1 MLQLT
6 RRSLLL
12 GAGAVPLLGN
22 PADAG
27 RKYLVLDSRMVD
39 RTEALRLS
47 LGLAVKDRR
56 NPLFPEDK
64 PWEPRFDN
72 LYANVLWDEREKL
85 FKCWYSPF
93 ITDAAVRDTPR
104 EKWGSV
110 PYVPRGRQMGVCYA
124 VSKDGVRWE
133 KPELGLVEFDGST
146 RNNLVTRGPHGAGVF
161 FDPRDPDPSRRYKM
175 FCLRRRM
182 AGLFSPDGLRWSEPV
197 LFPEIAAAGDTHNNA
212 FWAPELESYVGI
224 TRLFSPPPRQRLVGR
239 CESRDFVKWTKAVEV
254 LRALPEE
261 QPNRQVYA
269 LPVFRYANLY
279 LGLAMMFDTTTD
291 LVDCEL
297 AWSPDTVAWHRV
309 CPGESLIPRGP
320 EGSYDW
326 GCVYAAAYPVIRQ
339 DEILLYYGGSN
350 GLHTSWRDGFF
361 CLARLRPDGF
371 AGYGTESAAATGTL
385 VTTPFVCTGG
395 RLRVSADAQGGQL
408 RVSVLDAAPF
418 AMDRCR
424 PVSRNVT
431 DQEVRWTGVRDLR
444 QLEGKQIQLRFELR
458 AAKLYS
464 FSLA

>member
-22 PADAG
+22 SADAG
-27 RKYLVLDSRMVD
+27 RKYLVLDSRIVD
-39 RTEALRLS
+39 RAESLRLF
-47 LGLAVKDRR
+47 LGQAVKDRR
-56 NPLFPEDK
+56 NPLFAEDK

-72 LYANVLWDEREKL
+72 LYANVLWDEREKR

-93 ITDAAVRDTPR
+93 TIDPAVRNTPR
-104 EKWGSV
+104 EQWGSV
-110 PYVPRGRQMGVCYA
+110 PYAPRRREMGVCYA
-124 VSKDGVRWE
+124 VSKDGLRWE

-146 RNNLVTRGPHGAGVF
+146 RNNLVKRGPHGAGVF

-175 FCLRRRM
+175 FFRGRHM
-182 AGLFSPDGLRWSEPV
+182 AGMFSSDGLRWSGDV
-197 LFPEIAAAGDTHNNA
+197 DFPAIEAAGDTHNNA
-212 FWAPELESYVGI
+212 FWAPELETYVGI
-224 TRLFSPPPRQRLVGR
+224 TRLFSPAPRQRLVAR
-239 CESRDFVKWTKAVEV
+239 CESRDFVQWTKAVEV

-261 QPNRQVYA
+261 QPRRQVYA

-279 LGLAMMFDTTTD
+279 LGLAMMFDTKTD

-320 EGSYDW
+320 KGSYDW
-326 GCVYAAAYPVIRQ
+326 GCVYAAAYPVIRK
-339 DEILLYYGGSN
+339 DEIFLYYGGSN

-385 VTTPFVCTGG
+385 VTRPFACTGG

-408 RVSVLDAAPF
+408 RVSVLDAEPF
-418 AMDRCR
+418 AMDRCSR
-424 PVSRNVT
+424 VSRNVT

-444 QLEGKQIQLRFELR
+444 QLEGKQIRLRFELR

-464 FSLA
+464 FSLT